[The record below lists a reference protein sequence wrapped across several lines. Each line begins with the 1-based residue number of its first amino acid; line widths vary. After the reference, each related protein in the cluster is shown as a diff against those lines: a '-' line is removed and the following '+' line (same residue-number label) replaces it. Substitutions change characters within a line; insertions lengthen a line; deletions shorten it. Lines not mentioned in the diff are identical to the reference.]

1 MRSSLERNFGCF
13 DQGYRFEHHCICAQA
28 KFKACATLAT
38 AVMMAMVLGHVRV
51 GGQQQ
56 VRSLVKPVAVLDRGW
71 LSDYQIV
78 AIQAVSHTVMRIAL
92 V

>member
-1 MRSSLERNFGCF
+1 MRSSLDRNLSRFE
-13 DQGYRFEHHCICAQA
+13 QGYRFEHHYIRAQA
-28 KFKACATLAT
+28 IFKACATLAT
-38 AVMMAMVLGHVRV
+38 AVMMTMVLGHVRV

-71 LSDYQIV
+71 LSHYQII

-92 V
+92 A